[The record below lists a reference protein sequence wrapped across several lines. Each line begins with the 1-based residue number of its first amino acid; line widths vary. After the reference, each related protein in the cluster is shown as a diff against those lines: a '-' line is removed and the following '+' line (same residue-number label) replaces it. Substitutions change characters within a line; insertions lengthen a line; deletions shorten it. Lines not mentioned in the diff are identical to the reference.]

1 MFRTFTNN
9 NNKTCKRIVAT
20 AIQREQSKCWISR
33 ILPSPSSKGF
43 REAEVGCTVVT
54 EETLKEILN
63 FEIKPNII
71 HYENVPNFLY
81 EAVCGI
87 HKNKNIEVGEN
98 YRALKPQNNV

>member
-1 MFRTFTNN
+1 MEGVREEVVVCRQVTAEAIKNNINLELASVIKLMFRTFTNNNNNNNNN

-54 EETLKEILN
+54 EETLKEI
-63 FEIKPNII
+63 
-71 HYENVPNFLY
+71 
-81 EAVCGI
+81 
-87 HKNKNIEVGEN
+87 
-98 YRALKPQNNV
+98 

>member
-1 MFRTFTNN
+1 MEGVREEVVVCRQVTAEAIKNNINLELASVIKLMFRTFTNNNNN

-54 EETLKEILN
+54 EETLKEI
-63 FEIKPNII
+63 
-71 HYENVPNFLY
+71 
-81 EAVCGI
+81 
-87 HKNKNIEVGEN
+87 
-98 YRALKPQNNV
+98 